1 MGELAGGLVTAGKWC
16 KFQLP
21 FSVLWHHP
29 RGEGHLVTTWVG
41 WQLGILVST
50 DTTGG
55 SITPRQES
63 PGSPQCSQIPP
74 SWDLVGPLWVRGNVL
89 IPLSHHEWDC
99 LCCFRDIWP
108 TRASIAYRFSILLD
122 CLFLDFFDQRDQIF
136 FGAFLFVLLG
146 ISGMTVSPALSP
158 GYKRQKP
165 NPGNSHVVPR
175 IPWSLVSL
183 PSSLHSQ
190 SHLMF
195 VLSVVSRGFSCT

>member
-1 MGELAGGLVTAGKWC
+1 MTGVQTCA
-16 KFQLP
+16 LP
-21 FSVLWHHP
+21 
-29 RGEGHLVTTWVG
+29 
-41 WQLGILVST
+41 I
-50 DTTGG
+50 
-55 SITPRQES
+55 
-63 PGSPQCSQIPP
+63 
-74 SWDLVGPLWVRGNVL
+74 
-89 IPLSHHEWDC
+89 
-99 LCCFRDIWP
+99 FRDIWP

-183 PSSLHSQ
+183 PSSLHYPLQYSGLENSMDCRVQ
-190 SHLMF
+190 GLAKSW
-195 VLSVVSRGFSCT
+195 T